1 MKLIEYLKDKIIFI
15 IITILTLIFTAFLLN
30 SLGIGSYAIFFI
42 TSINFIA
49 SILFYIVDFLKKRK
63 YYNEVLFNLNTIDK
77 KFLISEIIDNG
88 NFPEGNLLYE
98 ILSIANKSMND
109 EVSKLKI
116 SSKEYREY
124 IEAWV
129 HEIKTPISIS
139 KLIIENNESEITN
152 SIDEELNKIENYIEQ
167 ALFYA
172 RSNTLEKD
180 YIINKFN
187 LKSSVNK
194 IIKRNMNALI
204 EKNIKINLFD
214 LDYEVYSDTKW
225 IEFIINQ
232 LIINSIKYMEKNN
245 KILKIYGTKNK
256 NSISLNIEDNGI
268 GIKEKDLIKVFEKGY
283 TGTNGRIFGKS
294 TGIGLYLCKTLSKKL
309 GISINIRSK
318 ELENTIVT
326 LTFPINDML
335 TF

>member
-1 MKLIEYLKDKIIFI
+1 MKTLEYLKDKIIFV

-30 SLGIGSYAIFFI
+30 SLGIGYYAIFFV

-49 SILFYIVDFLKKRK
+49 SILFYIVDFLKKKK
-63 YYNEVLFNLNTIDK
+63 YYNEILFNLNALDK
-77 KFLISEIIDNG
+77 KFLISEVIDKG
-88 NFPEGNLLYE
+88 NFPEGKLLYE
-98 ILSIANKSMND
+98 ILSITDKSMND

-116 SSKEYREY
+116 SSNEYKEY
-124 IEAWV
+124 IETWV
-129 HEIKTPISIS
+129 HEIKTPISVS

-152 SIDEELNKIENYIEQ
+152 SIDEELDKIENYIEQ

-172 RSNTLEKD
+172 RSNNLEKD
-180 YIINKFN
+180 YIINRLN
-187 LKSSVNK
+187 LKSTINK
-194 IIKRNMNALI
+194 VIKRNMNTLI

-225 IEFIINQ
+225 LEFIINQ
-232 LIINSIKYMEKNN
+232 LIINSIKYMDKNN

-268 GIKEKDLIKVFEKGY
+268 GIKKKDIIKVFEKGY

-294 TGIGLYLCKTLSKKL
+294 TGIGLYLCKTLSEKL
-309 GISINIRSK
+309 GISINIKSK
-318 ELENTIVT
+318 EFENTIVT
-326 LTFPINDML
+326 LNFPINDMV

>member
-1 MKLIEYLKDKIIFI
+1 MKLIEYLKDKIIFV

-30 SLGIGSYAIFFI
+30 SLGIGSYAIFFVI
-42 TSINFIA
+42 SINFIA

-63 YYNEVLFNLNTIDK
+63 YYNEILFNLNAIDK

-88 NFPEGNLLYE
+88 DFPEGNLLYE

-124 IEAWV
+124 IETWV

-232 LIINSIKYMEKNN
+232 LLINSIKYMEKTV
-245 KILKIYGTKNK
+245 K
-256 NSISLNIEDNGI
+256 
-268 GIKEKDLIKVFEKGY
+268 F
-283 TGTNGRIFGKS
+283 
-294 TGIGLYLCKTLSKKL
+294 
-309 GISINIRSK
+309 
-318 ELENTIVT
+318 
-326 LTFPINDML
+326 
-335 TF
+335 

>member
-1 MKLIEYLKDKIIFI
+1 MKALEYLKDKIIFV

-30 SLGIGSYAIFFI
+30 SLGIGYYAIFFV

-49 SILFYIVDFLKKRK
+49 SILFYIVDFLKKKK
-63 YYNEVLFNLNTIDK
+63 YYNEILFNLNALDK
-77 KFLISEIIDNG
+77 KFLISEVIDKG
-88 NFPEGNLLYE
+88 NFPEGKLLYE
-98 ILSIANKSMND
+98 ILSITDKSMND

-116 SSKEYREY
+116 SSNEYKEY
-124 IEAWV
+124 IETWV
-129 HEIKTPISIS
+129 HEIKTPISVS

-152 SIDEELNKIENYIEQ
+152 SIDEELDKIENYIEQ

-172 RSNTLEKD
+172 RSNNLEKD
-180 YIINKFN
+180 YIINRLN
-187 LKSSVNK
+187 LKSTINK
-194 IIKRNMNALI
+194 VIKRNMNTLI

-225 IEFIINQ
+225 LEFIINQ
-232 LIINSIKYMEKNN
+232 LIINSIKYMDKNN

-268 GIKEKDLIKVFEKGY
+268 GIKKKDIIKVFEKGY

-294 TGIGLYLCKTLSKKL
+294 TGIGLYLCKTLSEKL
-309 GISINIRSK
+309 GISINIKSK
-318 ELENTIVT
+318 EFENTIVT
-326 LTFPINDML
+326 LNFPINDMV